1 VTKTWSARLTRRI
14 LSDAVN
20 AREFHRNAVVVD
32 AHNDLPVLLLLRNAT
47 LGMHKTQRFWS
58 EQWVPEAQA
67 GGVDVQVLPIYVSP
81 AAAESSLRV
90 TLLQL
95 EALEREA
102 AQTPEVALCRTGTEI
117 DAALA
122 VARIALLLALEG
134 TQGIGADVELFSI
147 FHRLGVRMVSF
158 THWSRALLGE
168 GTADETTGSR
178 LPAAGVRAVAEL
190 ERLGIL
196 LDVSHLAAASVDH
209 VLELA
214 TRLVVASHSSCR
226 ALRDHHRNLSDEHLR
241 GLAATGGVVG
251 INVLPTFIHETE
263 PTLDGVV
270 DHLEHVAEVA
280 GIDHV
285 GLGPDFLRPYIDAVF
300 PQYDRFIDLEDI
312 DMKAV
317 VPGLARERDLPN
329 LTERLL
335 DRGWAEADVRKA
347 LGENW
352 LRVFRTLT

>member
-1 VTKTWSARLTRRI
+1 
-14 LSDAVN
+14 VN
-20 AREFHRNAVVVD
+20 PREFHRAAVVVD

-47 LGMHKTQRFWS
+47 LGVHKAERFWS
-58 EQWVPEAQA
+58 EEWVPEARA

-102 AQTPEVALCRTGTEI
+102 AQTPEVALCRTGAEI

-122 VARIALLLALEG
+122 EGRIALLLALEG
-134 TQGIGADVELFSI
+134 TQGIGADVELFSV
-147 FHRLGVRMVSF
+147 FHRLGVRMTSF
-158 THWSRALLGE
+158 THWSRALLAE
-168 GTADETTGSR
+168 GSADEDTNSR
-178 LPAAGVRAVAEL
+178 LPAAGVRAVGEL

-214 TRLVVASHSSCR
+214 TQTVVASHSCCR

-241 GLAATGGVVG
+241 AIAATGGVIG
-251 INVLPTFIHETE
+251 MNVLPTFVHETE
-263 PTLDGVV
+263 PTIDCVV
-270 DHLEHVAEVA
+270 DHLEHIAEVA

-329 LTERLL
+329 LTERMLE
-335 DRGWAEADVRKA
+335 RGWAEANVRKA

-352 LRVFRTLT
+352 LRVFRTLR

>member
-1 VTKTWSARLTRRI
+1 
-14 LSDAVN
+14 VN
-20 AREFHRNAVVVD
+20 ARDLHHDAVVVD

-47 LGMHKTQRFWS
+47 LGMHKAERFWS
-58 EQWVPEAQA
+58 EQWVPEARA

-102 AQTPEVALCRTGTEI
+102 AQTPEVALCRTGKEI
-117 DAALA
+117 DDALDGQT
-122 VARIALLLALEG
+122 IALLVALEG
-134 TQGIGADVELFSI
+134 TQGIGADVELFSV

-158 THWSRALLGE
+158 THWSRALLAE
-168 GTADETTGSR
+168 GSADEDTHSR
-178 LPAAGVRAVAEL
+178 LPSAGVRAVAEL

-214 TRLVVASHSSCR
+214 TDTVVASHSCCR
-226 ALRDHHRNLSDEHLR
+226 ALRDHHRNLSDEHLSAI
-241 GLAATGGVVG
+241 AATGGVIG
-251 INVLPTFIHETE
+251 MNFLPTFVHETE
-263 PTLDGVV
+263 PTIDRVV
-270 DHLEHVAEVA
+270 DHLEHMVEVA

-285 GLGPDFLRPYIDAVF
+285 GLGPDLLRPYIDAVF

-329 LTERLL
+329 LTERMVE
-335 DRGWAEADVRKA
+335 RGWTESDVRKA

-352 LRVFRTLT
+352 LRVFRSLA